1 MLKQEIINFINEN
14 QNILNDASDK
24 IWDLAEIKFSVE
36 KSSDSRYQFSM
47 TCVRCGSELIC
58 HTPKELVHFRLI
70 NPS

>member
-36 KSSDSRYQFSM
+36 KSSEILCDI
-47 TCVRCGSELIC
+47 LA
-58 HTPKELVHFRLI
+58 KEGFTI
-70 NPS
+70 E